1 MSKPIDLNG
10 SRYDQ
15 DTYIGRAKHFFML
28 TNPMNIFATAEQLQE
43 AKKIVETYQYSK
55 RMPEGYNED
64 KLWSM
69 KYLYDS
75 AHHPDTG
82 DKMFVLGRMAAQ
94 APMNTLITGCMI
106 TFYKTTASTVFWQW
120 FNQTF
125 NAVVNYTNRSGTTPI
140 SKSDFTF
147 HSRQLLASYC
157 CACGGALGTALF
169 LNSKVKILVLIV
181 HPVPSSDCRWLYFYL
196 FCSGQHMKPVYASM
210 VPFAAVCGANFINI
224 PMMRSNELIHGA
236 TVFAPDGTKI
246 GESKNAARLGIFL
259 VCVSRCFMAVPGM
272 TLTPLAT
279 NYARRRGL
287 FCNYP
292 NGVLPFQLGLV
303 GLCVL
308 IATPLC
314 CALFK
319 QKATLS
325 VTSLEPELQAIMK
338 KRYPKAETVY
348 FNKGL

>member
-140 SKSDFTF
+140 SKS
-147 HSRQLLASYC
+147 QLLASYC

-169 LNSKVKILVLIV
+169 LNSKVK
-181 HPVPSSDCRWLYFYL
+181 
-196 FCSGQHMKPVYASM
+196 HMKPVYASM